1 MLSLYLP
8 GKSFLHRL
16 PAGAKLVLLA
26 LVSAVLMPVAQ
37 PLVLAGVLVLALV
50 LYALLG
56 REGLRQVQLVRPL
69 VPILVILLLLHGV
82 TGSAMEGVTVVLRLL
97 TMVLLANLVTLTTR
111 MDDMMAAVAPMFR
124 PLALVGISPRRPAL
138 AVTLVLRF
146 VPVLLAVYAALSE
159 AWRARTGRP
168 SSWRLI
174 APLALQALKLSD
186 HVAEALIARGGADG
200 LGRCAPARPPRR
212 WS

>member
-1 MLSLYLP
+1 MLSLYIP
-8 GKSFLHRL
+8 GSSFLHRM
-16 PAGAKLVLLA
+16 PAGIKLILLA
-26 LVSAVLMPVAQ
+26 FLSAVLMPVTE
-37 PLVLAGVLVLALV
+37 PLVLAGALGLALG

-56 REGLRQVQLVRPL
+56 KEGIRQVQLVRPL
-69 VPILVILLLLHGV
+69 LPILVILLLLHAV
-82 TGSAMEGVTVVLRLL
+82 TGFVMEGVSVVLRLL

-146 VPVLLAVYAALSE
+146 VPVLLAVYGALSE

-168 SSWRLI
+168 ASWRLI

-200 LGRCAPARPPRR
+200 LGRPAAARPPRR
-212 WS
+212 LS